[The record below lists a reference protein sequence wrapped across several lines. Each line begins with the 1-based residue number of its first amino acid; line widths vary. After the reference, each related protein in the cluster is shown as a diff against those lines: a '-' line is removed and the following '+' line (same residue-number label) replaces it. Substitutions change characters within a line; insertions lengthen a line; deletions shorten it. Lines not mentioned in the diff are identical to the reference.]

1 MNSLKEFIDEKR
13 ADMTINHK
21 PDQAFPLHDVE
32 QPPPTNLWSKEWLVV
47 YSLCLVGLLNY
58 LDRTMLSTM
67 RSSIVEKIPMSNG
80 QFGLLT
86 AVFLFS
92 YGTCSPFGG
101 FLADRFNRSRVII
114 FSLCIWSMVTWLTS
128 YATDFNLLLL
138 SRAVMGISEACYLPA
153 ALALITDYHG
163 NKTRSLAVGIHMTGI
178 IAGQSLGFLGG
189 WLAEMYTWNY
199 AFYLFG
205 VLGMGYALVLV
216 FFLKDKLVRGEES
229 ASHSNKEK
237 RIDFFQALST
247 LMNNLNFTLLLGFW
261 CLLGIV
267 GWLIMGWLPTYYQE
281 RFQVS
286 QGIAGLYAT
295 GYLYPFS
302 MVGVVI
308 GGLLADRWN
317 QSNKRARMLIPA
329 IGLLIAIPG
338 VLLAMNTQYIEIAI
352 FGFMIYAFT
361 KVFSDA
367 NLMPILCSIID
378 EKYRATG
385 YGVLNLFACVVGGI
399 GIYAGGMLRDA
410 QISMDYIFFFASI
423 IMLLC
428 LVPLAL
434 IYFRNNVEN

>member
-1 MNSLKEFIDEKR
+1 MS
-13 ADMTINHK
+13 INHK
-21 PDQAFPLHDVE
+21 PDQAVPVHEVE
-32 QPPPTNLWSKEWLVV
+32 QPLNTSLWSKEWLIV

-67 RSSIVEKIPMSNG
+67 RSSIVEKIPMSNA

-86 AVFLFS
+86 TVFLFS
-92 YGTCSPFGG
+92 YGICSPIGG
-101 FLADRFNRSRVII
+101 FLADRFQRSRVII
-114 FSLCIWSMVTWLTS
+114 FSLCIWSVVTWLTS
-128 YATDFNLLLL
+128 YVTDFNMLLLT
-138 SRAVMGISEACYLPA
+138 RAVMGISEACYLPA

-189 WLAEMYTWNY
+189 WLAEMHTWNY

-205 VLGMGYALVLV
+205 IFGIGYALILA
-216 FFLKDKLVRGEES
+216 FFLKDKAVSGDDSTRYRNEEKKI
-229 ASHSNKEK
+229 N
-237 RIDFFQALST
+237 FFQTMST
-247 LMNNLNFTLLLGFW
+247 LMTNLNFTLLLGFW

-281 RFQVS
+281 HFHVS

-302 MVGVVI
+302 MVGVVV

-338 VLLAMNTQYIEIAI
+338 VLLAVNTPYIEIAI
-352 FGFMIYAFT
+352 LGFMMYAFT

-367 NLMPILCSIID
+367 NLMPILCTIID
-378 EKYRATG
+378 EKYRATA
-385 YGVLNLFACVVGGI
+385 YGILNLFACVVGGI

-410 QISMDYIFFFASI
+410 QISMDYIFYFASFV
-423 IMLLC
+423 MLLC

-434 IYFRNNVEN
+434 IYFRNKTEKLVG

>member
-1 MNSLKEFIDEKR
+1 MS
-13 ADMTINHK
+13 INHK
-21 PDQAFPLHDVE
+21 PDQAVPVHEVEKPLK
-32 QPPPTNLWSKEWLVV
+32 TSLWSKEWLIV

-67 RSSIVEKIPMSNG
+67 RSSIVEKIPMSNA

-86 AVFLFS
+86 TVFLFS
-92 YGTCSPFGG
+92 YGICSPIGG
-101 FLADRFNRSRVII
+101 FLADRFQRSRVII
-114 FSLCIWSMVTWLTS
+114 FSLCIWSVVTWLTS
-128 YATDFNLLLL
+128 YVTDFNMLLLT
-138 SRAVMGISEACYLPA
+138 RAVMGISEACYLPA

-178 IAGQSLGFLGG
+178 IAGQSLGFVGG
-189 WLAEMYTWNY
+189 WLAEMHTWNY

-205 VLGMGYALVLV
+205 ILGIGYALILA
-216 FFLKDKLVRGEES
+216 FFLKDKAVSGDDSTSDRNEEKKI
-229 ASHSNKEK
+229 N
-237 RIDFFQALST
+237 FFQAMST
-247 LMNNLNFTLLLGFW
+247 LMTNLNFTLLLGFW

-281 RFQVS
+281 HFHVS

-302 MVGVVI
+302 MVGVVV

-338 VLLAMNTQYIEIAI
+338 VLLAVNTPYIEIAI
-352 FGFMIYAFT
+352 LGFMMYAFT

-367 NLMPILCSIID
+367 NLMPILCTIID
-378 EKYRATG
+378 EKYRATA
-385 YGVLNLFACVVGGI
+385 YGILNLFACVVGGI

-410 QISMDYIFFFASI
+410 QISMDYIFYFASFV
-423 IMLLC
+423 MLLC

-434 IYFRNNVEN
+434 IYFRNKTEKLVG

>member
-1 MNSLKEFIDEKR
+1 MS
-13 ADMTINHK
+13 INHK
-21 PDQAFPLHDVE
+21 PDQAVPVHEVE
-32 QPPPTNLWSKEWLVV
+32 QPLKTSLWSKEWLIV

-67 RSSIVEKIPMSNG
+67 RSSIVEKIPMSNA

-86 AVFLFS
+86 TVFLFS
-92 YGTCSPFGG
+92 YGICSPIGG
-101 FLADRFNRSRVII
+101 FLADRFQRSRVII
-114 FSLCIWSMVTWLTS
+114 FSLCIWSVVTWLTS
-128 YATDFNLLLL
+128 YVTDFNMLLLT
-138 SRAVMGISEACYLPA
+138 RAVMGISEACYLPA

-189 WLAEMYTWNY
+189 WLAEMHTWNY

-205 VLGMGYALVLV
+205 ILGIGYALILA
-216 FFLKDKLVRGEES
+216 FFLKDKPVRREDSTSNRIEEKKI
-229 ASHSNKEK
+229 N
-237 RIDFFQALST
+237 FFQTMST
-247 LMNNLNFTLLLGFW
+247 LMTNLNFTLLLGFW

-281 RFQVS
+281 RFHVS

-302 MVGVVI
+302 MVGVVV

-329 IGLLIAIPG
+329 IGLLIATPG
-338 VLLAMNTQYIEIAI
+338 VLLAVNTPYIEIAI
-352 FGFMIYAFT
+352 LGFMMYAFT

-367 NLMPILCSIID
+367 NLMPILCTIID
-378 EKYRATG
+378 EKYRATA
-385 YGVLNLFACVVGGI
+385 YGILNLFACVVGGI

-410 QISMDYIFFFASI
+410 QISMDYIFYFASFV
-423 IMLLC
+423 MLLC

-434 IYFRNNVEN
+434 IYFRNKTEKLVG

>member
-1 MNSLKEFIDEKR
+1 MS
-13 ADMTINHK
+13 INHK
-21 PDQAFPLHDVE
+21 PDQAVPVHEVE
-32 QPPPTNLWSKEWLVV
+32 QPLKTSLWSKEWLIV

-67 RSSIVEKIPMSNG
+67 RSSIVEKIPMNNA

-86 AVFLFS
+86 TVFLFS
-92 YGTCSPFGG
+92 YGICSPIGG
-101 FLADRFNRSRVII
+101 FLADRFQRSRVII
-114 FSLCIWSMVTWLTS
+114 FSLCIWSVVTWLTS
-128 YATDFNLLLL
+128 YVTDFNMLLLT
-138 SRAVMGISEACYLPA
+138 RAVMGISEACYLPA

-189 WLAEMYTWNY
+189 WLAEMHTWNY

-205 VLGMGYALVLV
+205 ILGIGYALILA
-216 FFLKDKLVRGEES
+216 FFLKDKAVSGDDSTSDRNEEKKI
-229 ASHSNKEK
+229 N
-237 RIDFFQALST
+237 FFQAMST
-247 LMNNLNFTLLLGFW
+247 LMTNLNFTLLLGFW

-267 GWLIMGWLPTYYQE
+267 GWLIMGWLPTYYQDH
-281 RFQVS
+281 FHVS

-302 MVGVVI
+302 MVGVVV

-329 IGLLIAIPG
+329 IGLLIATPG
-338 VLLAMNTQYIEIAI
+338 VLLAANTPYIEIAI
-352 FGFMIYAFT
+352 IGFMMYAFT

-367 NLMPILCSIID
+367 NLMPILCTIID
-378 EKYRATG
+378 EKYRATA
-385 YGVLNLFACVVGGI
+385 YGILNLFACVVGGI

-410 QISMDYIFFFASI
+410 QISMDYIFYFASFV
-423 IMLLC
+423 MLLC

-434 IYFRNNVEN
+434 IYFRNTTEKLVG

>member
-1 MNSLKEFIDEKR
+1 MS
-13 ADMTINHK
+13 INHK
-21 PDQAFPLHDVE
+21 PDQAVPVHEVE
-32 QPPPTNLWSKEWLVV
+32 QPLKTSLWSKEWLIV

-67 RSSIVEKIPMSNG
+67 RSSIVEKIPMNNA

-86 AVFLFS
+86 TVFLFS
-92 YGTCSPFGG
+92 YGICSPIGG
-101 FLADRFNRSRVII
+101 FLADRFQRSRVII
-114 FSLCIWSMVTWLTS
+114 FSLCIWSVVTWLTS
-128 YATDFNLLLL
+128 YVTDFNMLLLT
-138 SRAVMGISEACYLPA
+138 RAVMGISEACYLPA

-189 WLAEMYTWNY
+189 WLAEMHTWNY

-205 VLGMGYALVLV
+205 ILGIGYALILA
-216 FFLKDKLVRGEES
+216 FFLKDKAVSGDDSTSDRNEE
-229 ASHSNKEK
+229 KK
-237 RIDFFQALST
+237 IDFFQAMST
-247 LMNNLNFTLLLGFW
+247 LMTNLNFTLLLGFW

-281 RFQVS
+281 RFHVS

-302 MVGVVI
+302 MVGVVV

-329 IGLLIAIPG
+329 IGLLIATPG
-338 VLLAMNTQYIEIAI
+338 VLLAVNTPYIEIAI
-352 FGFMIYAFT
+352 LGFMMYAFT

-367 NLMPILCSIID
+367 NLMPILCTIID
-378 EKYRATG
+378 EKYRATA
-385 YGVLNLFACVVGGI
+385 YGILNLFACVVGGI

-410 QISMDYIFFFASI
+410 QISMDYIFYFASFV
-423 IMLLC
+423 MLLC

-434 IYFRNNVEN
+434 IYFRNKTEKLVG

>member
-1 MNSLKEFIDEKR
+1 MS
-13 ADMTINHK
+13 INHK
-21 PDQAFPLHDVE
+21 PDQAVPVYEVE
-32 QPPPTNLWSKEWLVV
+32 QSLKTSLWSKEWLIV

-67 RSSIVEKIPMSNG
+67 RSSIVEKIPMSNA

-86 AVFLFS
+86 TVFLLS
-92 YGTCSPFGG
+92 YGICSPIGG
-101 FLADRFNRSRVII
+101 FLADRFQRSRVII
-114 FSLCIWSMVTWLTS
+114 FSLCIWSVVTWLTS
-128 YATDFNLLLL
+128 YVTDFSILLLT
-138 SRAVMGISEACYLPA
+138 RAVMGISEACYLPA

-178 IAGQSLGFLGG
+178 IAGQSLGFVGG
-189 WLAEMYTWNY
+189 WLAEMHTWNY

-205 VLGMGYALVLV
+205 IVGIGYALILA
-216 FFLKDKLVRGEES
+216 FFLKDKPVSKEES
-229 ASHSNKEK
+229 SSHRNEEK
-237 RIDFFQALST
+237 KIDFFQVMST
-247 LMNNLNFTLLLGFW
+247 LMTNLNFTLLLGFW

-281 RFQVS
+281 HFHVS

-302 MVGVVI
+302 MVGVVV

-317 QSNKRARMLIPA
+317 QSNKRARILIPA

-338 VLLAMNTQYIEIAI
+338 VLLAVNTQYIEIAI
-352 FGFMIYAFT
+352 LGFMMYAFT

-367 NLMPILCSIID
+367 NLMPILCTIID
-378 EKYRATG
+378 EKYRATA
-385 YGVLNLFACVVGGI
+385 YGILNLFACVVGGI

-410 QISMDYIFFFASI
+410 QISMDYIFLFASFV
-423 IMLLC
+423 MLLC

-434 IYFRNNVEN
+434 IYFRNKTEKLVG